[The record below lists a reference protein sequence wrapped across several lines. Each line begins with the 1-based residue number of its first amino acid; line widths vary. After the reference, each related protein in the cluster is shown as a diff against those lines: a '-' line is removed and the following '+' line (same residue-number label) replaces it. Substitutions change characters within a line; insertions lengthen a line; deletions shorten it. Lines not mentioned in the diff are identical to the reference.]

1 MRNTFYLAKLGL
13 LENKC
18 KQCFFY
24 KITLTDIQNQG
35 LGKNLPVLSQE
46 FTEVAAAFD
55 DFYVRQKFFN

>member
-24 KITLTDIQNQG
+24 KITPTDIQYQS
-35 LGKNLPVLSQE
+35 LGKNLSVLPQE

-55 DFYVRQKFFN
+55 DFYARQKFCN